1 MKTNNQ
7 PYIFNSLSE
16 LHKILGLP
24 KPLHP
29 LISLVNNSDGKI
41 SETGFPQTFVLNFY
55 KIAYKPNLTGR
66 FKYGQQY
73 YDFDEGGLCF
83 SSPNQQKAKDE
94 IEDNDHSGF
103 ALFIHPDFLL
113 GNSLASKIKKY
124 NFFAYSV
131 NEALHLSDK
140 EKGIILSL
148 FKIIEEE
155 LNERIDE
162 YSQDVVIAQIDLLLS
177 YCNRFY
183 KRQFMTRKAVNNDML
198 QKLDELLEDYF
209 ITEKPLKFGV
219 PTVQYLAEQIH
230 ITPGYLSD
238 MLRSLIGQN
247 AQQFIHL
254 KIIERAKE
262 KLADSALSVSEIAHQ
277 MGFEHSQSFNKLFK
291 NKTDKTP
298 LEFRQSFN

>member
-7 PYIFNSLSE
+7 PYIFHSLSE
-16 LHKILGLP
+16 LHKVLGLP

-29 LISLVNNSDGKI
+29 LISVVNNSGGAIEEKD
-41 SETGFPQTFVLNFY
+41 FPQSFVLSFY

-73 YDFDEGGLCF
+73 YDFDDGGLCF
-83 SSPNQQKAKDE
+83 SAPSQQKALNE
-94 IEDNDHSGF
+94 AEDSDHSGF

-113 GNSLASKIKKY
+113 GTPLARKIKKY
-124 NFFAYSV
+124 NFFSYSL

-140 EKGIILSL
+140 ERETILSV
-148 FKIIEEE
+148 FKIIDDE

-162 YSQDVVIAQIDLLLS
+162 FSHDIVIAQIDLLLNF
-177 YCNRFY
+177 CNRFY
-183 KRQFMTRKAVNNDML
+183 KRQFITRKSVSNTML

-209 ITEKPLKFGV
+209 DNEKSLKLGV
-219 PTVQYLAEQIH
+219 PTVQYLADQIH

-247 AQQFIHL
+247 AQQLIHI

-262 KLADSALSVSEIAHQ
+262 KLTNKTLSVSEIAYEL
-277 MGFEHSQSFNKLFK
+277 GFERSQSFSKLFK
-291 NKTDKTP
+291 SKTKMTP
-298 LEFRQSFN
+298 LAFKQSFN